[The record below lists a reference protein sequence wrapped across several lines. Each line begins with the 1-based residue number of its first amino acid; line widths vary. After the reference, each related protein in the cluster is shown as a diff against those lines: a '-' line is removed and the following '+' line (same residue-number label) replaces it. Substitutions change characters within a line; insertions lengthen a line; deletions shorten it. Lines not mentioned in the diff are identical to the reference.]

1 MNNTEAIIKKIILE
15 MDIPFKISDLFWELS
30 QKGITDKALILDV
43 LNSLLN
49 SGLVKHSDVQDDVNL
64 YCSAI

>member
-1 MNNTEAIIKKIILE
+1 MNNTEAVIKKIILE
-15 MDIPFKISDLFWELS
+15 MDIPFKISDLFRELS
-30 QKGITDKALILDV
+30 QIGVTDKALILDV